1 MDAGRFREFSFHCP
15 IPGRRQTDT
24 SSFHLE
30 KVILD
35 EVIFS
40 KKKKCFSYLVKFVKS
55 SKSAGSGG
63 VDIIIIFL

>member
-1 MDAGRFREFSFHCP
+1 MCIELAVDAGRFREFSFHCP

-40 KKKKCFSYLVKFVKS
+40 KKKMFF
-55 SKSAGSGG
+55 
-63 VDIIIIFL
+63 IFGEIREK